1 MGFYLIDPEGSNQR
15 DEMIF
20 HWFTYHGS
28 SRCQTLRWLICS
40 FDSNVYFYLHCLMM
54 FWYAD
59 DKNISGYMFLFWYF
73 NWLLFSKWDCTF
85 SLNIKWIIHTSWK
98 PNVINV
104 DDIIGKWFR
113 CLLSLSTIIYRW
125 YYLFHINVL
134 KADWGRTVW
143 NYVESKTILKTKT
156 FCITSRIH
164 IL

>member
-1 MGFYLIDPEGSNQR
+1 MRKKSSYLLIWGWFDWIFSKLHIDLRLYSYWYNSAIVIVKKRNELGFYLIDPEGSTQR

-85 SLNIKWIIHTSWK
+85 SLKIKWIIHTSWK
-98 PNVINV
+98 PKVVNF
-104 DDIIGKWFR
+104 DDIIGKWFW
-113 CLLSLSTIIYRW
+113 CLLSLSTII
-125 YYLFHINVL
+125 
-134 KADWGRTVW
+134 
-143 NYVESKTILKTKT
+143 
-156 FCITSRIH
+156 
-164 IL
+164 

>member
-1 MGFYLIDPEGSNQR
+1 MKWF
-15 DEMIF
+15 F

-28 SRCQTLRWLICS
+28 NRCQTLRWLICS
-40 FDSNVYFYLHCLMM
+40 FDSNVYFYLHCWMM

-73 NWLLFSKWDCTF
+73 NWLLFSKWDFTF

-98 PNVINV
+98 PNVINF

-113 CLLSLSTIIYRW
+113 CMLSLSTIIYRW
-125 YYLFHINVL
+125 YYLFHFNVL

-143 NYVESKTILKTKT
+143 NYVESTTILKTKT
-156 FCITSRIH
+156 FYITSRIH